1 MRRRGFLVA
10 ALLGASIGGCHTD
23 TLEIDDRI
31 APVIEG
37 GAVQRNVNNVLSA
50 VVTARIH
57 GADSV
62 VVRFHLVDDDA
73 AYGVTPAVGVT
84 DDVAIVPVLGLLPA
98 RHYVLRIVARARR
111 DTTVSEPLLFDT
123 DSLPPDLPQYVA
135 SGSSPTPGYVV
146 FAAGAYGVVIDNGG
160 RVVWYKR
167 FRNGPGLT
175 FTVQPT
181 GRYYARPAGT
191 SPSDPTPWV
200 EMDALGNVTRTVG
213 CAHALTPR
221 FHDLIATG
229 DDTYWLLCDETRTMD
244 LTGVGGVASARV
256 TATDVQR
263 VSSDGRLL
271 FEWSP
276 FDHFAIGLA
285 DPRELVKADVNW
297 THGNSL
303 DLMPDGNLVV
313 SFRNLS
319 EITKIDTE
327 TGAVMWRLGGRANA
341 FSFGGAQPMGFV
353 GQHSVRATAG
363 NAIALLDNLGD
374 ATQSRGERYE
384 IDEQSMTA
392 RLVGSYGSV
401 PGVTTQIGGS
411 VQDLPNGH
419 TLVSFGTAGR
429 VEEYDAAGRVVWR
442 IERGADY
449 VFHAQR
455 IRSLYGPGVGLAR

>member
-1 MRRRGFLVA
+1 
-10 ALLGASIGGCHTD
+10 
-23 TLEIDDRI
+23 
-31 APVIEG
+31 
-37 GAVQRNVNNVLSA
+37 
-50 VVTARIH
+50 
-57 GADSV
+57 
-62 VVRFHLVDDDA
+62 
-73 AYGVTPAVGVT
+73 
-84 DDVAIVPVLGLLPA
+84 
-98 RHYVLRIVARARR
+98 
-111 DTTVSEPLLFDT
+111 
-123 DSLPPDLPQYVA
+123 
-135 SGSSPTPGYVV
+135 
-146 FAAGAYGVVIDNGG
+146 
-160 RVVWYKR
+160 
-167 FRNGPGLT
+167 
-175 FTVQPT
+175 
-181 GRYYARPAGT
+181 
-191 SPSDPTPWV
+191 
-200 EMDALGNVTRTVG
+200 
-213 CAHALTPR
+213 
-221 FHDLIATG
+221 
-229 DDTYWLLCDETRTMD
+229 MD

-263 VSSDGRLL
+263 VSSDGKLL

-285 DPRELVKADVNW
+285 DPGELVKADVNW

-384 IDEQSMTA
+384 IDEPSMTA

-429 VEEYDAAGRVVWR
+429 VEEYDAGGRVVWR

-455 IRSLYGPGVGLAR
+455 IRSLYAPGVGLAR